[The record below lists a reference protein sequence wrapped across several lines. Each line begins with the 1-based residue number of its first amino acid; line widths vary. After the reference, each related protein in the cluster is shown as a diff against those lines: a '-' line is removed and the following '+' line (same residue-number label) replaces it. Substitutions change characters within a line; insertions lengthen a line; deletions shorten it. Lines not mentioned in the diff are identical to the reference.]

1 MTRKSESKSRAGAY
15 ASSVGAALLLAA
27 GLGVEVAQA
36 QAIMRTPTISVP
48 TRTPTISPSIAARVS
63 PGVGARA
70 VGVTPGPRSIPAIPR
85 TTTTARM
92 RPTPVLPYARY
103 SPNLY
108 PACTAPYRDADGE
121 CLAQPGAGGDGAGKS
136 GKKRAGKGLGDST
149 PAAVDLRTFANEFVA
164 EIDGALSATEADE
177 LARRHGLTR
186 VSSENFPLI
195 GATFGLF
202 RITDGRPSE
211 TVRREFDADGSVR
224 SVQPNFRYVLQDQ
237 KSSVPTEGDPAQY
250 VLARLRLP
258 QAHTLAHGA
267 NVTVAVIDSGID
279 AQHPELAHSIAD
291 NFDALGSSEGPHVH
305 GTGIAGAIVAHA
317 KLMGSAP
324 EARIIAIRAF
334 GGSTGGAQS
343 SSYIVLR
350 SLNYAAEHGAQIVN
364 MSFAGPKD
372 AVIER
377 AIAAAAA
384 RGLVLIAAA
393 GNAGAKSPP
402 LYPAANPNVIAV
414 SATDQQDKLFSASNR
429 GNYIALAAPGVD
441 IFLPAPDGKYQMT
454 SGTSFSAAYVSG
466 VAALLLERNYTLK
479 PEALRMTLAKTARD
493 LGSPG
498 RDDLF
503 GDGEADA
510 FAAVMAVPVDN
521 ATPVAAASGTTK
533 REDAEKR
540 RDEPGVRAIE
550 QPSLSSAGDKS
561 TISQADRPATR

>member
-1 MTRKSESKSRAGAY
+1 MTRKSESKLRAGAY
-15 ASSVGAALLLAA
+15 ASSAGAALLLAA
-27 GLGVEVAQA
+27 CLGIEVAHA
-36 QAIMRTPTISVP
+36 QAIMRTPTISLP
-48 TRTPTISPSIAARVS
+48 SRTPTISPTVAGRVS
-63 PGVGARA
+63 PGVAAR
-70 VGVTPGPRSIPAIPR
+70 VVSVDRSPR
-85 TTTTARM
+85 TISTVRISARM
-92 RPTPVLPYARY
+92 ATNPVLPYARY

-108 PACTAPYRDADGE
+108 PACTAAYRDADGA
-121 CLAQPGAGGDGAGKS
+121 CLAQPNAGGDGAGKS
-136 GKKRAGKGLGDST
+136 GKKSAGKGRGNTT
-149 PAAVDLRTFANEFVA
+149 PVAVNLRSFANEFVA
-164 EIDGALSATEADE
+164 EIDSALSLPEADE
-177 LARRHGLTR
+177 LARRHGLAR
-186 VSSENFPLI
+186 IASENFPLI
-195 GATFGLF
+195 GATVGLF
-202 RITDGRPSE
+202 RITDGRPYE
-211 TVRREFDADGSVR
+211 TVRREFAADASVR
-224 SVQPNFRYVLQDQ
+224 SLQPNFRYVLQDQ
-237 KSSVPTEGDPAQY
+237 KPAVPTEGDPAQY
-250 VLARLRLP
+250 VLSKLRLP
-258 QAHTLAHGA
+258 EAHRLAHGA

-279 AQHPELAHSIAD
+279 TKHPELVNSIAD
-291 NFDALGSSEGPHVH
+291 NFDALGSGEGAHIH

-334 GGSTGGAQS
+334 GGTTGSAES
-343 SSYIVLR
+343 SSYIILR

-377 AIAAAAA
+377 AIAATAA

-466 VAALLLERNYTLK
+466 VAALLLERNYALK

-510 FAAVMAVPVDN
+510 YAAVMAVPVDST
-521 ATPVAAASGTTK
+521 TPVAAASGTTK

-540 RDEPGVRAIE
+540 RDDPGTRAIE
-550 QPSLSSAGDKS
+550 QPSLSSTDDKP
-561 TISQADRPATR
+561 TVSQADRPAAR